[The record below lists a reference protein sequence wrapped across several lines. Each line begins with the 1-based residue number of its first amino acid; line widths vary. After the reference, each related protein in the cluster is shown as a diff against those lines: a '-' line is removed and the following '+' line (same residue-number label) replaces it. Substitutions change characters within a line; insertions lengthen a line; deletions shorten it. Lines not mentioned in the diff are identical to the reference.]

1 MLGLKIGPS
10 LIQGYYTC
18 LTRLSGA
25 DGQYVSAEVPS
36 INCVRPRSSVAYSAE
51 GLFWQGFKR
60 IVETGW
66 QFWAAS
72 LCSPPLMLSEEQ
84 RRAAHVT
91 QGRKWRQEK
100 YRLHA
105 SLTNIGPGP
114 LTFGCQGSCGWR
126 QSEEVGKEHAGV
138 LERSFLF
145 NWDLPTTNSQSSKSI
160 SSVWGR
166 KTIKKC
172 LCPVSL

>member
-1 MLGLKIGPS
+1 MSISLFFCFFYWCFKEARPLPRITIQSYICVHIFCAFSKTLMPGLKIGPS
-10 LIQGYYTC
+10 LIQGYHTC

-72 LCSPPLMLSEEQ
+72 PCSPPLMLSEEQ

-91 QGRKWRQEK
+91 RGRKWRQEK

-114 LTFGCQGSCGWR
+114 LTFGCQG
-126 QSEEVGKEHAGV
+126 
-138 LERSFLF
+138 
-145 NWDLPTTNSQSSKSI
+145 N
-160 SSVWGR
+160 
-166 KTIKKC
+166 
-172 LCPVSL
+172 